1 MVRRA
6 SMPRDRDN
14 MATIIIII
22 IEDSLIL
29 VKQTLENVIKTES
42 TIF

>member
-6 SMPRDRDN
+6 SMPRDRN
-14 MATIIIII
+14 SMPTIII

-29 VKQTLENVIKTES
+29 MEQTLENVIKTES